1 MSNILTFLAING
13 IWIILTIVCCLLSV
27 IFQGQI
33 KKIPYLG
40 DILDML
46 QRAIG

>member
-1 MSNILTFLAING
+1 MNSVLTFFVVNG
-13 IWIILTIVCCLLSV
+13 TWLLITIVCCLLSV